1 MSLKPLT
8 RFIQHE
14 DGRSVEEQWL
24 LWYGGGYDC
33 SMHILTY
40 HSALGECSDSRGNL
54 RPFLVSW
61 NAALHATMATHTLST
76 CCAGG
81 CQLSAC
87 KLKGTCSVSVV
98 PAVRNLAIHLLL
110 ITINLEWRWWAKT
123 SKYPDKNSCNGA
135 GCWVTVAREEVS
147 HKNWLNM
154 QPTVKQGNVASNG
167 WFNNIFVID
176 F

>member
-1 MSLKPLT
+1 MEVAMTAP
-8 RFIQHE
+8 
-14 DGRSVEEQWL
+14 
-24 LWYGGGYDC
+24 C
-33 SMHILTY
+33 TY
-40 HSALGECSDSRGNL
+40 WRITVH
-54 RPFLVSW
+54 LVSVVTAGAIW
-61 NAALHATMATHTLST
+61 GHFWFLGMQHCMQLWLPSTHTST

-135 GCWVTVAREEVS
+135 GCWVTVAREEVT